1 MTVINTRDPRPS
13 QSYIFTKSHM
23 TEYIANDL
31 HKLLNNDEQIRNEV
45 NKLLNRSQTNK
56 PQLTL
61 FINERSDIITNEGL

>member
-1 MTVINTRDPRPS
+1 
-13 QSYIFTKSHM
+13 M